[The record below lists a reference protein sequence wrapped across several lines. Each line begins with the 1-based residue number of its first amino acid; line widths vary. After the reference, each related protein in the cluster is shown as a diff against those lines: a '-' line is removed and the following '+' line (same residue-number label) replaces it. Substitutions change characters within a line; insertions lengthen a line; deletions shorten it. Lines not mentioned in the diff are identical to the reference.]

1 MTPAAAAVLVAA
13 LSLAVVLLLTPAV
26 RGLARSLGLIA
37 RPTADRWHQRPTALM
52 GGIAIAAGTLVG
64 VVAWFTLAAFGWSS
78 GFEGQL
84 WPRAVGVSAAFMFV
98 VGVIDDLVRL
108 RPQLKFMLQ
117 LVAAVVLVASGATFA
132 FTGWHLVNVLATVF
146 WFVALTNAV
155 NLLDNMDG
163 VAAGVGAIAA
173 LFLGITFALQGA
185 WLHAA
190 VAWSLAGAAF
200 GFLRYN
206 FHPAS
211 IFMGDAGSLFIGSL
225 LAGLVMTSPASASGS
240 LVAVLFVPL
249 AIVAVPIVDTA
260 LVAVTRALAARAIS
274 QGGKDHSTHRLV
286 ALGLGERQVALL
298 LYGFAAVG
306 GGVGLLLLRLDLALG
321 LVLGTVFL
329 VALSLLAAYLGRL
342 QVGYPDK
349 SAGWKPVTIVATE
362 LLYKRRLAAMLLD
375 VVLVSVAYYG
385 AFRLKFEGGTAPPG
399 YMAAYQATLGIVIA
413 LKVITFG
420 LFGMYR
426 GAWRYTGM
434 VDLYRTL
441 VAIAVSS
448 TALYWYVHW
457 RVPALATSN
466 VLYIDALLTAAF
478 VLSARLSFRSL
489 ELMRR
494 RLRQRGERV
503 AIYGAGD
510 GGELAVRELLNNGT
524 LGLQPFC
531 FLDDD
536 PRKHGERIHGVPVLG
551 GLDSL
556 AYVAERHG
564 VRRVL
569 IATKKLPADIVRAL
583 HAFGAAHDLEL
594 LELEI
599 CVRAVHGN
607 GNGNGDATAAT
618 PVVAETAGIRPMQRA
633 AAAAS

>member
-13 LSLAVVLLLTPAV
+13 LSLAVALLLTPAV

-286 ALGLGERQVALL
+286 ALG

-607 GNGNGDATAAT
+607 GNGNGNGDATAAT